1 MQHIELTDLTKSYA
15 LDSGEAIQSI
25 RAMIFGRP
33 RTERAARV
41 KVAVNNLSLRIDS
54 GERVGIIGPNGAGK
68 STLLHMIAG
77 TGVPTSGHVNVEG
90 KVTSILTLGIGLRD
104 EVSGRE
110 NIYLD
115 GELQGKNRKEIES
128 QLEAIVAF
136 AELGDFIDRP
146 VRTYSTGMKSR
157 LAFAMISHIDPE
169 ILLIDE
175 ALSVGDAAFSA
186 KASKRIRQICE
197 KGKIV
202 VVVSHGL
209 AAINEICSRCIWM
222 DNGRI
227 LMDGRPD
234 EVTRAYAAAVHEGDG
249 RELLERFNSLVGA
262 EQFLEGF
269 SINGLELR
277 SADATTRVSVLQ
289 QGQGFIARIK
299 AEATESP
306 GRWSLRLVLERLDGL
321 CLVDA
326 STAYGAPVKSLDVA
340 FPPALAYGVYKLMAE
355 LSADGIPA
363 AKRSMVFEVVSE
375 DRPVGGRPALR
386 YPCAISVTP
395 LTQHG

>member
-1 MQHIELTDLTKSYA
+1 MQHIELRNLTKSYA
-15 LDSGEAIQSI
+15 LDSGEAFQSI
-25 RAMIFGRP
+25 REMIFGRP
-33 RTERAARV
+33 RAEKTGRI

-77 TGVPTSGHVNVEG
+77 TGVPTSGSVDVNG

-104 EVSGRE
+104 ELTGRE

-115 GELQGKNRKEIES
+115 AELQEKGRAEIEG
-128 QLEAIVAF
+128 QIEAIIAF

-175 ALSVGDAAFSA
+175 ALSVGDAAFSV

-209 AAINEICSRCIWM
+209 SAINEICSRCIWM
-222 DNGRI
+222 DGGRI

-234 EVTRAYAAAVHEGDG
+234 EVTHAYASAVHESDG
-249 RELLERFNSLVGA
+249 RESLQRFKSLVGA
-262 EQFLEGF
+262 EQILEGF
-269 SINGLELR
+269 SIDALELR
-277 SADATTRVSVLQ
+277 SADAAVQVSVLQ
-289 QGQGFIARIK
+289 QGQGFTARIRSR
-299 AEATESP
+299 TGGSP
-306 GRWSLRLVLERLDGL
+306 DRWSLRLVLERLDGL
-321 CLVDA
+321 RLVDA
-326 STAYGAPVKSLDVA
+326 TTEHSGKLKSLDIG
-340 FPPALAYGVYKLMAE
+340 FPPALAYGIYKLTAE
-355 LSADGIPA
+355 LSTDGVLA
-363 AKRSMVFEVVSE
+363 AKRSIVFEVVCE
-375 DRPVGGRPALR
+375 DRPSGGRPAFL
-386 YPCAISVTP
+386 YPYSISVTP
-395 LTQHG
+395 ITQHG